1 MEDTQQSNERK
12 IFSLSQVT
20 RSIQRTLGDRY
31 KSSFWV
37 KAEMIKLHL
46 YPHSGHCYPELVEKR
61 DGRLVAQMK
70 ATLWRDDFVK
80 INQRFKDVVGEP
92 LKDGITVLFCAK
104 ITFDPVHGL
113 SLSILDIDPVFSLG
127 ELEREKQECIRRLR
141 EEGIY
146 DRNRELKLAL
156 LPQRVAVISVETSK
170 GYADFI
176 KVIESN
182 TWGYRFVHRLFPSLL
197 QGDRAVESIRN
208 QLRNIRKLAN
218 HFDVVAIIR
227 GGGGDTGLSC
237 FNDHTL
243 ARDIALFPLPVITGI
258 GHATNETVAEMVA
271 HRNAITP
278 TDLANFLLLKF
289 HDFAAPLQH
298 AEAVVKDYTKQL
310 LRDEHT
316 LFVNTVKRFKTLG
329 ENMVNHTA
337 ATLEQQA
344 TYLIR
349 CAKAPIASGRERQA
363 SAVRALLR
371 NVHVLCATHSQMLAR
386 YTDAIR
392 KDVLSHVREA
402 GMLTEQLTEK
412 LSSSARRRSE
422 HARSSLLHLE
432 RAAAALDPV
441 NVLKRGFS
449 ITRRNGKALR
459 SAEGARDGDILHTEL
474 YEGIIES
481 EIKSIKK
488 TPNHE

>member
-1 MEDTQQSNERK
+1 MEEKQQQNERK

-20 RSIQRTLGDRY
+20 RSIQRTLGERY
-31 KSSFWV
+31 RSTFWV
-37 KAEMIKLHL
+37 KAEMIKLHR

-61 DGRLVAQMK
+61 NGRLVAQMK

-80 INQRFKDVVGEP
+80 INKRFAEVVGEP

-104 ITFDPVHGL
+104 ITFDSVHGL
-113 SLSILDIDPVFSLG
+113 SLSIQDIDPVFSLG

-141 EEGIY
+141 EEGVY

-170 GYADFI
+170 GYADFV

-182 TWGYRFVHRLFPSLL
+182 SWGYRFVHRLFPSLL
-197 QGDRAVESIRN
+197 QGDRAVESIRT
-208 QLRNIRKLAN
+208 QLRNIGKLADRY
-218 HFDVVAIIR
+218 DVVAIIR

-237 FNDHTL
+237 FNDYTL

-258 GHATNETVAEMVA
+258 GHATNETVVEMVA

-278 TDLANFLLLKF
+278 TDLANFLLLTF
-289 HDFAAPLQH
+289 QDFAVPVKR
-298 AEAVVKDYTKQL
+298 AESVIKDYTKLL
-310 LRDEHT
+310 LRDEQIR
-316 LFVNTVKRFKTLG
+316 FADTVKRFKTLG
-329 ENMVNHTA
+329 GNMLNHTA
-337 ATLEQQA
+337 AALERQA
-344 TYLIR
+344 AYLIR
-349 CAKAPIASGRERQA
+349 SAKLPIAHGHERQE

-371 NVHVLCATHSQMLAR
+371 NVQVLCATRSQVLAR

-392 KDVLSHVREA
+392 KDVLSRVREA
-402 GMLTEQLTEK
+402 GMLTEQLKEK
-412 LSSSARRRSE
+412 LSSSARQGSQR
-422 HARSSLLHLE
+422 ARLSLGHLE
-432 RAAAALDPV
+432 RATAALDPV
-441 NVLKRGFS
+441 EVLKRGFS

-459 SAEGARDGDILHTEL
+459 SADEARDGDVLHTEL

-488 TPNHE
+488 KPES